1 MRETTQKVIIA
12 GATALLFVT
21 FAPELRVTAQK
32 QTPVKQCEV
41 GRNAAAIGFWT
52 WPAGTH
58 VNVYV
63 RRRDF
68 RPDELPY
75 LLKPLRDWSGVS
87 QVTTS
92 GVTFDYA
99 GITDESL
106 TCEKCL
112 TIMRGSVFDK
122 TKRHVMETQAYSF
135 HRDQLIAYA
144 MIVVDPS
151 LTNLEALSNAVAH
164 ELGHN
169 LGLLDCYQCARN
181 STLMTGFKGLNIP
194 NAVAAPTNCDLAQVR
209 EAYTQLKVQVRPSPK
224 IVQIDRGEEP
234 VDDDTPIIVPKPR

>member
-1 MRETTQKVIIA
+1 MHETIKKLIMA
-12 GATALLFVT
+12 GAIALLLVT
-21 FAPELRVTAQK
+21 ITPELPVTAQK
-32 QTPVKQCEV
+32 QAPVKPCEV
-41 GRNAAAIGFWT
+41 GHNAAAIGFWT
-52 WPAGTH
+52 WPASTH

-63 RRRDF
+63 RRGDF

-75 LLKPLRDWSGVS
+75 LLKPLREWSSVS

-92 GVTFDYA
+92 GVIFDYA
-99 GITDESL
+99 GTTDEQL

-122 TKRHVMETQAYSF
+122 TKRHVTETQAYSV

-144 MIVVDPS
+144 MIIIDPS
-151 LTNLEALSNAVAH
+151 LTNPEALSNAIAH

-169 LGLLDCYQCARN
+169 LGLLDCYRCARN

-194 NAVAAPTNCDLAQVR
+194 NAVTAPTNCDIGQVR
-209 EAYTQLKVQVRPSPK
+209 EAYTQLRVQVRPSPT
-224 IVQIDRGEEP
+224 VTQIDRGEEP